1 MVVGAEIGAAQG
13 QAEERQGLLATP
25 ETKRKGGASPR
36 PLGGSTATVTA
47 DFQPLE
53 PREREILLL

>member
-13 QAEERQGLLATP
+13 QAEERQGLPATP

-47 DFQPLE
+47 DFQPQE
-53 PREREILLL
+53 P